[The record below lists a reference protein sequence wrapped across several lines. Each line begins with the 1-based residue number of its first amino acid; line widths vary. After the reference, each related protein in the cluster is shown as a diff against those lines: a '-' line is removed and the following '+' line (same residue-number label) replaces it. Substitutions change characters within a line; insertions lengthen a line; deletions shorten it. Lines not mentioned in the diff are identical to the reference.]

1 MMKLGGSAAVT
12 ACNLCIYLN
21 IMRGNEHLYTFDI
34 NSLRKA
40 DYIKFAKIMKLYLR
54 SRMSGIN
61 TLQLYIDGLGK
72 YLYNVKDEG
81 IKMITFSGE
90 NSVSC
95 G

>member
-1 MMKLGGSAAVT
+1 
-12 ACNLCIYLN
+12 
-21 IMRGNEHLYTFDI
+21 
-34 NSLRKA
+34 
-40 DYIKFAKIMKLYLR
+40 MKLYLR